1 MDKFLVT
8 LNTLLMK
15 KFFCRKRMRILESQC
30 VHPQQEN
37 HLHFKPVYQ
46 CCPKDPNCLACIGE
60 IESEDIDTFY
70 GLSSLSFSNIKAG
83 LSSPPPLAQGLQ
95 DTHCQ
100 AHFILQ

>member
-15 KFFCRKRMRILESQC
+15 KKSCRKHMRILESQC
-30 VHPQQEN
+30 VQPQQEN
-37 HLHFKPVYQ
+37 RSHFKPLYQ
-46 CCPKDPNCLACIGE
+46 CCPKDPNRLACLGE

-70 GLSSLSFSNIKAG
+70 DFSSLSFSTIKAG
-83 LSSPPPLAQGLQ
+83 LSSPPLLAQGLQ